1 LIVVSRPDQFN
12 IGLLAQQ
19 VQCSVAVLAAN
30 PRKQNSCELSVGE
43 REFIEK
49 IALAY

>member
-1 LIVVSRPDQFN
+1 LS
-12 IGLLAQQ
+12 
-19 VQCSVAVLAAN
+19 CSNCSILFM
-30 PRKQNSCELSVGE
+30 PSGIEIDCELSVGE